1 MRIPILQPATFARL
15 LRIANPELD
24 DEEVREFAAF
34 MEAVMKVDPDTRPT
48 AEELLEHPWIIGSK

>member
-1 MRIPILQPATFARL
+1 MLRPTNPERL
-15 LRIANPELD
+15 VRVMNPELG

-34 MEAVMKVDPDTRPT
+34 LEAVMKVDPATRPT